1 MFSNDSISKQQNLN
15 PFLGNVPIL
24 YQRFSGVFRGNKM
37 GTLGRN
43 GLIVI
48 EVTVDFTARY

>member
-1 MFSNDSISKQQNLN
+1 MFSNDSMSKQQNLN

-24 YQRFSGVFRGNKM
+24 YQRFSGVLRGNKM